1 MDSRRMTSG
10 TSKYL
15 RKWMNRVQEMVRMEE
30 QEVQEVQEVQ
40 MEKELMERVE
50 EEKNHRR

>member
-1 MDSRRMTSG
+1 MTSG

-15 RKWMNRVQEMVRMEE
+15 RKWMKRVQQMVRMEE
-30 QEVQEVQEVQ
+30 QEVQ

-50 EEKNHRR
+50 EEKNPRDQK